1 MNTDQ
6 SKENA
11 PGVPLFR
18 GVRPFASTRI
28 ARLTAV
34 IGLSAAV
41 SLSAQTSSSS
51 STAAKAS
58 DDKTEEEP
66 ALQHGL
72 DELGRPDGLVHPR
85 CRDGQP
91 PRSG

>member
-58 DDKTEEEP
+58 DDKTEEVKLETFEDSGSGRQ
-66 ALQHGL
+66 LQ
-72 DELGRPDGLVHPR
+72 R
-85 CRDGQP
+85 CRDP
-91 PRSG
+91 PGWLHLPG